1 MTNEHRV
8 RDLCRQIR
16 GIALNYPKGMDSIA
30 ATVEDCMA
38 EEIAVIWVDDHDW
51 APDIQRAIDM
61 AARLG
66 GGTVTESVSGETQV
80 AGEAGAQLSGR
91 VAPKQTKRKR
101 GRPRKHQVSE

>member
-16 GIALNYPKGMDSIA
+16 GIADVYPQGF
-30 ATVEDCMA
+30 
-38 EEIAVIWVDDHDW
+38 AVIVKQVEALKWERWELPAV
-51 APDIQRAIDM
+51 
-61 AARLG
+61 
-66 GGTVTESVSGETQV
+66 VTESVSGETQV

-91 VAPKQTKRKR
+91 VAPEQTRRKR